1 MLCGCVIREDEGR
14 DLARKRGTEFKLPY
28 AIIDND
34 ITVNS
39 SFDEFTSSNISSSS
53 SAVAAKPARTSR
65 SSKRSNKTQLRD
77 YLQTGRKR
85 KTPYHDLYAG
95 LVSPYAAVA
104 AAAVAGSSLYPPLP
118 GSAGCY
124 TAAAAVP
131 SAPCHSVTPCA
142 EVKPEML
149 YPYACAAGMAS
160 QNLSSTSA
168 FEDQY
173 RFGYHPTATALYPG
187 GYSTSGSGDFRFDD
201 RHHAYYG
208 ANGLCAYTGYGDHY
222 AAGRSTV
229 AAGFQYANYGGLQQ
243 DFNSGDTTSSTSPST
258 VVSRYRSSHGRQMSA
273 AAAVGYG
280 LDLSTRSQY
289 DRDVIALYDPT
300 DGMRRRHNGG
310 GSADFATSGL
320 VGTAFDP
327 LLTTSACLYNGTGAM
342 FDGGRGVLPSLG
354 ADGAACS
361 PPTSCCDVYGKTA
374 SGDCYDEVSPQSD
387 VISTHRSGGDY
398 TVIRKTGYASPTT
411 PPRHDCD
418 TTAVHWPTATGARDV
433 INRPPV
439 SASPYHRHTSSPTT
453 QQQHDDVATTQPSLQ
468 CNCFISL
475 ASTYEHRGG
484 SKGRGRKHVPPKT
497 PNNFFTNVILHRRV
511 LFYKF
516 MDIMALRLPH
526 QCPSQ
531 SKILDSSLYERAL
544 FEDCQ
549 VPCPSC

>member
-1 MLCGCVIREDEGR
+1 MCVCVCVCDCVTSEDEGR

-34 ITVNS
+34 LAVNS
-39 SFDEFTSSNISSSS
+39 SFDEFASSSIS
-53 SAVAAKPARTSR
+53 TASTAVAVKPTRTSR
-65 SSKRSNKTQLRD
+65 ASKKSNKTQLRD

-124 TAAAAVP
+124 AAAAAVP
-131 SAPCHSVTPCA
+131 STPYHSVTPGA

-149 YPYACAAGMAS
+149 YPYACATGMTS

-173 RFGYHPTATALYPG
+173 RFGYHPTALYPG
-187 GYSTSGSGDFRFDD
+187 SYSTSGSGDFRFDGTNGLSN
-201 RHHAYYG
+201 YG
-208 ANGLCAYTGYGDHY
+208 ANGVCFNSYGYGDHY
-222 AAGRSTV
+222 AVGRSTM
-229 AAGFQYANYGGLQQ
+229 AAGFQYPNYGGLQQ
-243 DFNSGDTTSSTSPST
+243 DFNSGDTASSTSPSA
-258 VVSRYRSSHGRQMSA
+258 VVSRYRSSHGRQMSAA

-310 GSADFATSGL
+310 SGADFATSGL

-327 LLTTSACLYNGTGAM
+327 LLTTSACLYNGAGAM
-342 FDGGRGVLPSLG
+342 LDGGRGVLPS
-354 ADGAACS
+354 DGTACS
-361 PPTSCCDVYGKTA
+361 PPTSCCDMYRRTA
-374 SGDCYDEVSPQSD
+374 SGDCYDGVSPQSA
-387 VISTHRSGGDY
+387 VISTQRSGGDY

-411 PPRHDCD
+411 PPRHDGD
-418 TTAVHWPTATGARDV
+418 TTAVHWPTATGSRDV

-439 SASPYHRHTSSPTT
+439 SASPYHRHASSPTT
-453 QQQHDDVATTQPSLQ
+453 QQHDDVTTTQPSLQ
-468 CNCFISL
+468 CNYRAIFTHADSVGR
-475 ASTYEHRGG
+475 RG
-484 SKGRGRKHVPPKT
+484 
-497 PNNFFTNVILHRRV
+497 
-511 LFYKF
+511 
-516 MDIMALRLPH
+516 
-526 QCPSQ
+526 
-531 SKILDSSLYERAL
+531 
-544 FEDCQ
+544 
-549 VPCPSC
+549 

>member
-1 MLCGCVIREDEGR
+1 MTACVISEDEGR

-34 ITVNS
+34 LTVNS
-39 SFDEFTSSNISSSS
+39 SFDEFTSTSISSAST
-53 SAVAAKPARTSR
+53 AVAIKPARTSR
-65 SSKRSNKTQLRD
+65 SSKKSNKTQLRD

-124 TAAAAVP
+124 AAAAAVP
-131 SAPCHSVTPCA
+131 SAPYHSVTPGA

-149 YPYACAAGMAS
+149 YPYACATGMTS

-173 RFGYHPTATALYPG
+173 RFGYHPSAAALYPG
-187 GYSTSGSGDFRFDD
+187 SYTTSGSGDFRFDGSNGLTN
-201 RHHAYYG
+201 YG
-208 ANGLCAYTGYGDHY
+208 ANGLCANSYTGYGDHY
-222 AAGRSTV
+222 VAGRSTV
-229 AAGFQYANYGGLQQ
+229 AAGFQYANYG
-243 DFNSGDTTSSTSPST
+243 DFNSGDATSSTSPSA

-273 AAAVGYG
+273 AAAAAVVGYG
-280 LDLSTRSQY
+280 LDLSTRGQY

-310 GSADFATSGL
+310 SGADFATSGL

-342 FDGGRGVLPSLG
+342 FDGRGVLPPLG
-354 ADGAACS
+354 ADGTACS
-361 PPTSCCDVYGKTA
+361 PPTSCCDVYAKTAA
-374 SGDCYDEVSPQSD
+374 SGDCYDGVSPQSA
-387 VISTHRSGGDY
+387 VISTQRSGGDY

-411 PPRHDCD
+411 PPRHDGE
-418 TTAVHWPTATGARDV
+418 TTAVHWPVATGAHDV

-439 SASPYHRHTSSPTT
+439 SGSPYQRHASSPTT
-453 QQQHDDVATTQPSLQ
+453 QQQRDDVASTQPSLQ
-468 CNCFISL
+468 CNYCHIMFGLRYCGRAALIMGL
-475 ASTYEHRGG
+475 A
-484 SKGRGRKHVPPKT
+484 
-497 PNNFFTNVILHRRV
+497 
-511 LFYKF
+511 
-516 MDIMALRLPH
+516 
-526 QCPSQ
+526 
-531 SKILDSSLYERAL
+531 
-544 FEDCQ
+544 
-549 VPCPSC
+549 